1 MTDEIRKAYSR
12 ASDSAAATQQL
23 EQLIKQQSQQH
34 HPVILAYKA
43 VVEALKAKFVWL
55 PFQKMS
61 HLNTMRNLFYKAVEG
76 EENNIEIRFLRFSI
90 QANLPAILMQSPNLK
105 EDKSVIIENID
116 SSTLSIPF
124 KEAVVDFLVNSGE
137 CTEKEI
143 EILRNKLISK

>member
-1 MTDEIRKAYSR
+1 MTDEIRKAYSK
-12 ASDSAAATQQL
+12 ASDSATATQQL
-23 EQLIKQQSQQH
+23 AQLIKQQPQQ

-61 HLNTMRNLFYKAVEG
+61 HLNTMRNLFHKAVEG
-76 EENNIEIRFLRFSI
+76 AEDNIEIRFLRFSI
-90 QANLPAILMQSPNLK
+90 QANLPTILMQSPNLK

-116 SSTLSIPF
+116 SSTLSVPF
-124 KEAVVDFLVNSGE
+124 KEAIVDFLVDSGE